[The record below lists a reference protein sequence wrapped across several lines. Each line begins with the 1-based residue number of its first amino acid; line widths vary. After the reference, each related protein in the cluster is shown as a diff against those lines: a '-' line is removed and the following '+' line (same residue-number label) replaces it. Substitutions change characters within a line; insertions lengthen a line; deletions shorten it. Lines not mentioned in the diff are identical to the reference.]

1 MGNEILGA
9 SLCAHTQRTDGRTV
23 RGAARGSVKTRG
35 GRRPKLCDDVTH
47 SARGDR
53 DRPGSACPVPAH
65 HAPQPPSIAGRQLA
79 FTPAGAPPCDLAV
92 SRAPWRRIEEAPA
105 PGHLRRSAALMVAA
119 RLRHRTRLAGACAR
133 ETRPASSLPRC
144 VAWRGVASGG
154 RQAIPSIRAQQS
166 GGIPQ

>member
-1 MGNEILGA
+1 V
-9 SLCAHTQRTDGRTV
+9 HTHNGRTDERYAEQRVGQSRRAAAGGLSSATTSRTQPV
-23 RGAARGSVKTRG
+23 ATGTGQA
-35 GRRPKLCDDVTH
+35 
-47 SARGDR
+47 
-53 DRPGSACPVPAH
+53 VPA
-65 HAPQPPSIAGRQLA
+65 QWPPTTPPTSSIASRQLA